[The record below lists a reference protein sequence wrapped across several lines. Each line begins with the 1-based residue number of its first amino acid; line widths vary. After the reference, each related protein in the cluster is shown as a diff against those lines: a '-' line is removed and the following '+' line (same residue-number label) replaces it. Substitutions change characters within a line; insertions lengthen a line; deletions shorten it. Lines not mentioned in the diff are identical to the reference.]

1 MLVGLEASIDDQGLF
16 GKIFVFVRLLRRY
29 LVA

>member
-1 MLVGLEASIDDQGLF
+1 MLAGLETSIDDQALF
-16 GKIFVFVRLLRRY
+16 GKIFVFARLRRY

>member
-1 MLVGLEASIDDQGLF
+1 MLARLEASIDDQALF
-16 GKIFVFVRLLRRY
+16 GKIFVFVRLRRY